1 MRREKLGIKLPRYR
15 VISLGMDSGMYVTMK
30 FKDLIDNA
38 VVLHSDK
45 LNIDFVVRSVS
56 VTDDLLTGS
65 FVAKI
70 EIDILDEI
78 DKEIQKSLDTLKES
92 LGELLLTK
100 RPEKFA
106 GEEW

>member
-1 MRREKLGIKLPRYR
+1 MRREKLGIKIPRYK
-15 VISLGMDSGMYVTMK
+15 VIPLGMNFSMYVTMK
-30 FKDLIDNA
+30 FKDLIDNT
-38 VVLHSDK
+38 VVLHNDE

-56 VTDDLLTGS
+56 VTGDLLTDS
-65 FVAKI
+65 FVVKV

-92 LGELLLTK
+92 LGELLPTK